1 MSEINKRIEA
11 LEAELQKLKN
21 EVKEPKIENGKWYKT
36 NCLGGSIFY
45 LTESPVEDCYVSG
58 YGFENGDWCDLSE
71 HYWTLEQKYKPT
83 LATHQEVE
91 EALIKEAKKRGF
103 KEGVRFKSAL
113 YKYDCVITTYEFDFH
128 FDYMDMCKNVLFCNG
143 NAIFSNGVWAEI
155 VKYKTIKIGGRYEV
169 KFCGDIEYNKPKG
182 NDYTTID
189 GHKFTK
195 EFWQS
200 AKVISEHS
208 KAKIMIGCSKQFDV
222 SLKTINQILEKL

>member
-21 EVKEPKIENGKWYKT
+21 EVKPKFEVGKWYKT

-91 EALIKEAKKRGF
+91 EALQKQYEKLGGKCKLDFCHYWNVNSCGF
-103 KEGVRFKSAL
+103 GCIYSSKGDEVFRK
-113 YKYDCVITTYEFDFH
+113 
-128 FDYMDMCKNVLFCNG
+128 
-143 NAIFSNGVWAEI
+143 GVWAEI
-155 VKYKTIKIGGRYEV
+155 VKDEPIKIGGYSVVIKKSSFEKDSHNDSFEIGCKQMFRHQIQTIYYIMKNNNFKKVSFDGVET
-169 KFCGDIEYNKPKG
+169 DIE
-182 NDYTTID
+182 
-189 GHKFTK
+189 
-195 EFWQS
+195 
-200 AKVISEHS
+200 
-208 KAKIMIGCSKQFDV
+208 
-222 SLKTINQILEKL
+222 TINKILAL

>member
-21 EVKEPKIENGKWYKT
+21 EVTPKFEVGKWYKT

-83 LATHQEVE
+83 LATHQEVK

-103 KEGVRFKSAL
+103 KEGVRINHSIEGKGHRALIFNDLSYHSGYNWLCDGWGNVVFK
-113 YKYDCVITTYEFDFH
+113 D
-128 FDYMDMCKNVLFCNG
+128 
-143 NAIFSNGVWAEI
+143 GVWTEI
-155 VKYKTIKIGGRYEV
+155 IKDEPIKIGGYSVEKMGESYRVGCKRFEITDFIDAKRLIEKAGV
-169 KFCGDIEYNKPKG
+169 KSLRFESIEIN
-182 NDYTTID
+182 I
-189 GHKFTK
+189 
-195 EFWQS
+195 E
-200 AKVISEHS
+200 
-208 KAKIMIGCSKQFDV
+208 
-222 SLKTINQILEKL
+222 TINKILAL

>member
-21 EVKEPKIENGKWYKT
+21 EVTPKFEVGKWYKT

-45 LTESPVEDCYVSG
+45 HTESPVEDCYVSG

-91 EALIKEAKKRGF
+91 EALIREAKKRGF

-113 YKYDCVITTYEFDFH
+113 YKHDCVITTYEFDFH

-155 VKYKTIKIGGRYEV
+155 VKYKTIKIGGYSVEKIGESYRVGCKRFEITDFIDAKRLIEKAGV
-169 KFCGDIEYNKPKG
+169 KSLCFESIEIN
-182 NDYTTID
+182 I
-189 GHKFTK
+189 
-195 EFWQS
+195 E
-200 AKVISEHS
+200 
-208 KAKIMIGCSKQFDV
+208 
-222 SLKTINQILEKL
+222 TINKILAL